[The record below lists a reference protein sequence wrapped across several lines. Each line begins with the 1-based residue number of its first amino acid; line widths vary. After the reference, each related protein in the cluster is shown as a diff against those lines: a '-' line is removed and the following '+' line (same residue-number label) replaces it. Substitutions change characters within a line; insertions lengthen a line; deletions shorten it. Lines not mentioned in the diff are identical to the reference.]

1 MKSSGY
7 LYPSMNYHKNIY
19 SLREKVTQD
28 LSLRSNIY
36 NINRRKPIYKVH
48 QPSVTFVETFPSRH
62 QHNTSHQKTHSTN
75 SSFNTSKPSRVV
87 RKITLT
93 EKLLNSMER
102 VHKQKQQEI
111 YRESIYMESLNGLVH
126 LCREK
131 V

>member
-1 MKSSGY
+1 
-7 LYPSMNYHKNIY
+7 MNYHKNIY

-48 QPSVTFVETFPSRH
+48 QPSVTFVETFPSIN

-111 YRESIYMESLNGLVH
+111 YRENLFIWKAQTG
-126 LCREK
+126 
-131 V
+131 